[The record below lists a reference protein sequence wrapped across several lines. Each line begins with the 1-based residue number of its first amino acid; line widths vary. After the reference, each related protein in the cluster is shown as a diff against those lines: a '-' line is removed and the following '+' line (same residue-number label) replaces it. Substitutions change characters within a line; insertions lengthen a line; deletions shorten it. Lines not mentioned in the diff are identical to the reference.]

1 MSYYVTI
8 DGKKMDKRLLEMA
21 QRAVA
26 GQGDGRISKA
36 DAEEMIQVV
45 KDGNVYTAV
54 EKDTM
59 EYIRDQFSW
68 TDSANQWFRSEIAKW
83 ALKK

>member
-1 MSYYVTI
+1 MTYYVTI

-21 QRAVA
+21 EKAVA

-36 DAEEMIQVV
+36 DAEEMIRVV
-45 KDGNVYTAV
+45 KDGNVYTEV

-68 TDSANQWFRSEIAKW
+68 TDSANQWFRGEIARW